1 MKTKNNV
8 RAQAFSFP
16 ELPATYQGLIGLFP
30 LRPIKDDVD
39 AANVTEIIDSM
50 AGHQLNPDQEDYLD
64 VLSTLLA
71 DFEDK
76 KYPAKP
82 RRTSPLVSLKRLL
95 NEHDMSASDLG
106 RLLGNRAL
114 GSKILRG
121 ERELSL
127 ANIRKLMRH
136 FAVDA
141 SLFV

>member
-1 MKTKNNV
+1 MKAKNHV
-8 RAQAFSFP
+8 RAQIFCLS
-16 ELPATYQGLIGLFP
+16 ELPATYEGLLGLFP
-30 LRPIKDDVD
+30 LRPIRDDVD
-39 AANVTEIIDSM
+39 AANVTEIVDSM
-50 AGHQLNPDQEDYLD
+50 AGHRLNSNQEDYLD

-76 KYPAKP
+76 RYPAKLG
-82 RRTSPLVSLKRLL
+82 RTGPLANLKGLMSR
-95 NEHDMSASDLG
+95 HDMSASELG
-106 RLLGNRAL
+106 RLLRNRAL